1 MIKYFLSFFI
11 AAGLSLLLTPL
22 VRSFARWAKVF
33 DFPSE
38 RKIHKKPVPLLGG
51 LVIFLSFNLAIAL
64 SLLLDKSL
72 LQESMLSRWEAFFI
86 CQIFILGFG
95 IFDDVKHL
103 EPWVKFLFQVAA
115 GILIVL
121 FGFGPD
127 AITNPFT
134 GAAIKLGF
142 VSVPFTIFWL
152 VLIANA
158 LNLVDGLDG
167 LAAGTSIIVAI
178 TIFGLSFFNQNIGVG
193 IASIA
198 LAGSALGFIRYN
210 FHPAKIF
217 LGDSGSLLLGF
228 LLAVFSI
235 QGSSKGATLVAVMA
249 PVLALGLPIMETL
262 LSMIRRF
269 MRSIHLIDYS
279 TKNGNVRVLYFRG
292 MHLFK
297 ADKDHIHH
305 RLLKLGFSQRKA
317 VTFLY
322 GICVGL
328 SVLAFLSIA
337 IRNVNWVA
345 FLGAVVL
352 AVFIGIRRL
361 KYDEFKILENG
372 LLMPVFSFPVINSR
386 IFHTFFDLGVISF
399 SSYLSLTLIFRGFG
413 GETKSLFIASL
424 PILLLLKVVIFILTG
439 VYKKSWNYPSLE
451 EMVGLLGAVFL
462 SSLVSVLGMEL
473 VFGIDRFGGLAFF
486 VLDFYIL
493 LTLAAGF
500 RFSYR
505 ILTNYYRKG
514 LSERGKKVLIY
525 GAGYKGSS
533 VLKEIRHNG
542 DYPVNP
548 VGYLDDDPAKKGK
561 SIHGC
566 PVLGSVEELEE
577 ILTRNEI
584 SEVIVSTGKIA
595 RNRIKK
601 LVDLCK
607 QRGII
612 VRQFEYRFYEFP

>member
-1 MIKYFLSFFI
+1 MIKYFLSFAI

-22 VRSFARWAKVF
+22 VRSFARWAKVL
-33 DFPSE
+33 DLPLE
-38 RKIHKKPVPLLGG
+38 RKVHKQPIPLLGG
-51 LVIFLSFNLAIAL
+51 LVIFLSFNLAIVL
-64 SLLLDKSL
+64 TLFFDNTLLK
-72 LQESMLSRWEAFFI
+72 ETILSRWEALFI
-86 CQIFILGFG
+86 CQVFILAFG
-95 IFDDVKHL
+95 IFDDVKRL
-103 EPWVKFLFQVAA
+103 QPWVKLLLQVIA
-115 GILIVL
+115 GTIIVL
-121 FGFGPD
+121 FGFGIE
-127 AITNPFT
+127 AIANPFT
-134 GAAIKLGF
+134 GSLIKLGF
-142 VSVPFTIFWL
+142 LSVPFTIFWL

-167 LAAGTSIIVAI
+167 LAAGTSIIVAL
-178 TIFGLSFFNQNIGVG
+178 TIFGLSYFNQNIGVG
-193 IASIA
+193 VASIA

-210 FHPAKIF
+210 FYPAKIF

-235 QGSSKGATLVAVMA
+235 QGSSKGATLVAVLA

-269 MRSIHLIDYS
+269 MRSIHLIDYQ
-279 TKNGNVRVLYFRG
+279 TKNGKVRVLYFRG
-292 MHLFK
+292 ISLFK
-297 ADKDHIHH
+297 ADRDHIHH

-322 GICVGL
+322 GVCVSL
-328 SVLAFLSIA
+328 CLLAFLSMVV
-337 IRNVNWVA
+337 RNVNWVV

-386 IFHTFFDLGVISF
+386 IFHTFFDLGMISF
-399 SSYLSLTLIFRGFG
+399 SSYLCLTLIFRGFG
-413 GETKSLFIASL
+413 GETKELYITSL
-424 PILLLLKVVIFILTG
+424 PLLLLIKIVIFYLTG

-451 EMVGLLGAVFL
+451 EMVGILAAVFF
-462 SSLVSVLGMEL
+462 SSLVSWLGMEL
-473 VFGIDRFGGLAFF
+473 VFGKDRFGGLAFF

-493 LTLAAGF
+493 LTLAGGI

-505 ILTNYYRKG
+505 ILASYYKKG
-514 LSERGKKVLIY
+514 YSRRGKKILIY
-525 GAGYKGSS
+525 GAGYKGST

-542 DYPVNP
+542 DYRVNP

-566 PVLGSVEELEE
+566 PILGSLDELEN
-577 ILTRNEI
+577 ILSKNEI
-584 SEVIVSTGKIA
+584 REIIISTGKIA
-595 RNRIKK
+595 RNRISK
-601 LVDLCK
+601 LIELCK
-607 QRGII
+607 QKGII
-612 VRQFEYRFYEFP
+612 VRQFEFRFYEFP

>member
-1 MIKYFLSFFI
+1 MIKYFFSFAI

-22 VRSFARWAKVF
+22 VRSFARRAKVL
-33 DFPSE
+33 DMPSE
-38 RKIHKKPVPLLGG
+38 RKIHQKPVPLLGG

-64 SLLLDKSL
+64 TLLLDKSL
-72 LQESMLSRWEAFFI
+72 LQESILSRWEALFI
-86 CQIFILGFG
+86 CQVFILAFG
-95 IFDDVKHL
+95 VFDDVKHL
-103 EPWVKFLFQVAA
+103 QPWVKLLFQVAA
-115 GILIVL
+115 GIIIVL

-134 GAAIKLGF
+134 GGAIRLGF
-142 VSVPFTIFWL
+142 LAVPFTVFWL

-167 LAAGTSIIVAI
+167 LAVGTSIIVAI
-178 TIFGLSFFNQNIGVG
+178 TIFGLSYFNQNIGVG
-193 IASIA
+193 LAAVA

-210 FHPAKIF
+210 FFPAKIF

-269 MRSIHLIDYS
+269 MRSIHLIDYP
-279 TKNGNVRVLYFRG
+279 TRNGNVRVLYFRG
-292 MHLFK
+292 MRLFK

-372 LLMPVFSFPVINSR
+372 LLMPVFSFPAINSR
-386 IFHTFFDLGVISF
+386 MFHTFFDLGVMSF
-399 SSYLSLTLIFRGFG
+399 SSYLCLTLIFRGFG

-424 PILLLLKVVIFILTG
+424 PILLLIKMVVFTLTG

-493 LTLAAGF
+493 FTLVSGF

-566 PVLGSVEELEE
+566 PVLGSVDELEE
-577 ILTRNEI
+577 ILTRNDI
-584 SEVIVSTGKIA
+584 AEVIVSTGKIA

-601 LVDLCK
+601 LVDLCR